1 VSSLLDEL
9 RAGLPERY
17 QVEAEVGR
25 GGMATVFVA
34 EDLKHGRRVAI
45 KVLTPELSSSVGADR
60 FLREIQV
67 SARLS
72 HPHILPVFDSGEAN
86 GLLYYVM
93 PFVEGE
99 SLRGR
104 VRREQQLAITDAITI
119 TCEVADALAYA
130 HGMGIVHRDIKPENV
145 LLHGGHAVVA
155 DFGIAHMLYEADGG
169 KLTQTGMSLGTAAY
183 MSPEQFAGHSVD
195 GRSDQYSLACMLY
208 ELLVG
213 EVPFTG
219 PNPLAV
225 MARHTMEA
233 VPSIRVVRQTVPD
246 ELEGVIMR
254 ALEKV
259 PADRYATI
267 HQFKEALLGG
277 AAGTTFAPR
286 TTRYAVPRMTVQERM
301 SGGWRNTSTRAR
313 FAIISA
319 ILLLVVGGGISARLF
334 LEHAPKAPLGGP
346 DLKHIAV
353 TYFEDRSPDGQ
364 LAYLADGLTESLIDA
379 LTNVPSLRVVSR
391 NGVRPFRGHDAPAD
405 SIGRALNAGSVVT
418 GFVQPTSR
426 GVRVQVQLVDGG
438 SGVEY
443 DRKKFEFPAANVSAA
458 KDSLTRLVS
467 DFLRERLGTA
477 IELSET
483 RQQSKNP
490 RAWTLYQRAEKRSK
504 DADSLLALDS
514 AKAGLATLDEA
525 DSMLVNAER
534 EDALWSAPP
543 TLRANVAY
551 RRARALRKDPTG
563 AAAAIDS
570 GMMQATRAIAD
581 DSRNPDAYEIRGSL
595 HFLRYQMKLTRT
607 EDDSR
612 AQIDSAEQD
621 FLRAVDINP
630 QQATAHA
637 ALTRLY
643 YAPLRRNI
651 PKALLEAQLAYQ
663 ADAFLKDADYILSR
677 LFWTNY
683 DNQSFPEANRWCS
696 EGTARFP
703 RDRFFVE
710 CHLWMMTTPN
720 GDNGQTDPAHAWEL
734 YGRFKSLVSPRDTAF
749 ELRKAQVIVGGA
761 LARAHLPDSARH
773 VLVRARAP
781 QGVDPENEL
790 IGREA
795 VMRVILGDQDEA
807 VQLLTRYF
815 TTNPDHLKGFAA
827 GTGSWWWRDL
837 QSNPKFKAL
846 VSGAR

>member
-1 VSSLLDEL
+1 MSLLDEL

-45 KVLTPELSSSVGADR
+45 KVLTPELSSSLGPER

-86 GLLYYVM
+86 RLLYYVM

-99 SLRGR
+99 SLRSR
-104 VRREQQLAITDAITI
+104 LRRESQLAIADAITI
-119 TCEVADALAYA
+119 TREVADALSYA

-155 DFGIAHMLYEADGG
+155 DFGIAHMLYEAEGG

-183 MSPEQFAGHSVD
+183 MSPEQFAGNAVD

-246 ELEGVIMR
+246 ELEAVIMR

-267 HQFKEALLGG
+267 HQFKEALIDG
-277 AAGTTFAPR
+277 ASGTTFAPR
-286 TTRYAVPRMTVQERM
+286 TTRYAIPRMTVQQRV
-301 SGGWRNTSTRAR
+301 SGSWRNTSRRAKV
-313 FAIISA
+313 AIIAA
-319 ILLLVVGGGISARLF
+319 IVLLLVGGGISAKMF
-334 LEHAPKAPLGGP
+334 LDHGSSGSVRGASLQ
-346 DLKHIAV
+346 HVAV
-353 TYFEDRSPDGQ
+353 TYFEDRSTDGQ
-364 LAYLADGLTESLIDA
+364 LGYVADGLTESLIDA
-379 LTNVPSLRVVSR
+379 LSSVQGLRVVSV
-391 NGVRPFRGHDAPAD
+391 NGVRPFRGKDVPVD
-405 SIGRALNAGSVVT
+405 SIGRLLGAGSIVT
-418 GFVQPTSR
+418 GFVEPTRR
-426 GVRVQVQLVDGG
+426 GVNVQVRLLDGE
-438 SGVEY
+438 SGAEFAHKV
-443 DRKKFEFPAANVSAA
+443 FELPAATLAA
-458 KDSLTRLVS
+458 ARDSLTTAVG
-467 DFLRERLGTA
+467 DFLRSRLGTA
-477 IELSET
+477 IELSQT
-483 RQQSKNP
+483 RQQTRSSE
-490 RAWTLYQRAEKRSK
+490 AWTLLQRAEKRRK

-514 AKAGLATLDEA
+514 TRVALATLAEA
-525 DSMLVNAER
+525 DSMLMGAER
-534 EDALWSAPP
+534 ADALWSAPP
-543 TLRANVAY
+543 TLRASLAY
-551 RRARALRKDPTG
+551 RRARARQTAPDV
-563 AAAAIDS
+563 ARAAIDT
-570 GMMQATRAIAD
+570 GIMYATRAIASD
-581 DSRNPDAYEIRGSL
+581 ARNADAYEVRGSL
-595 HFLRYQMKLTRT
+595 YFLRYQMKLTRGD
-607 EDDSR
+607 DDSR
-612 AQIDSAEQD
+612 AQIDSAEKD
-621 FLRAVDINP
+621 LLKAVDLNP
-630 QQATAHA
+630 QQATAHV

-643 YAPLRRNI
+643 YVPLRRNI

-663 ADAFLKDADYILSR
+663 ADAFLKDAGYILTR

-683 DNQSFPEANRWCS
+683 DNQSFPEANRWCN
-696 EGTARFP
+696 EGSARFP

-710 CHLWMMTTPN
+710 CHLWMMTTQN
-720 GDNGQTDPAHAWEL
+720 GDNGQSDPAHAWGL
-734 YGRFKSLVSPRDTAF
+734 YGAFKLLVPARDTAF
-749 ELRKAQVIVGGA
+749 ELRKAHVIVGGA
-761 LARAHLPDSARH
+761 LARAHLPDSARR

-790 IGREA
+790 VGREA

-807 VQLLTRYF
+807 VHLLTQYF
-815 TTNPDHLKGFAA
+815 STNPDHIKGFAA

-837 QSNPKFKAL
+837 QANPKFQAL
-846 VSGAR
+846 VKGAR